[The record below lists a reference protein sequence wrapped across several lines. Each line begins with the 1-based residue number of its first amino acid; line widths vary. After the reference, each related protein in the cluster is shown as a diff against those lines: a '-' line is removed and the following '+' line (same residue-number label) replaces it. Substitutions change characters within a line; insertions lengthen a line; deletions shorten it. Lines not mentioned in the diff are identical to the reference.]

1 MSIKEL
7 DNKAGQIDDKLKTRD
22 SMNLSSKENKRID
35 SKLAKKKINMMY
47 LKKMVSS
54 EENEI
59 KYKKVY

>member
-22 SMNLSSKENKRID
+22 SMNLSS
-35 SKLAKKKINMMY
+35 
-47 LKKMVSS
+47 